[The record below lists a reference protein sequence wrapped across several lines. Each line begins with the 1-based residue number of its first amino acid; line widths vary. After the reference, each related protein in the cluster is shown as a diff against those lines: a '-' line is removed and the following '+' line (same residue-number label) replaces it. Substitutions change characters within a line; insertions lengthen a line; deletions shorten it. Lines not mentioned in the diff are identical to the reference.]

1 MLILNDCHFCFS
13 RAEMPTG
20 DAAVLALCD
29 EVWKW
34 RLEQS
39 PELATF
45 CGFHQYDDRWD
56 DISEETFLKK
66 KVD

>member
-1 MLILNDCHFCFS
+1 
-13 RAEMPTG
+13 MPTG